1 LRAAKD
7 EFVIAAREGI
17 RMRVNRF
24 NKIVE
29 SMAGKRILAIGD
41 LMLDE
46 YVFGETSRI
55 SREAPVLIL
64 KWRGRNVGFGGAS
77 NAVANIAAFGGAP
90 VPVGCVGDDLNGGDL
105 LSLFNSKGID
115 TRGVV
120 VQPGSATVCKTRIQA
135 GGMHT
140 VKQQIVR
147 IDREPTVPPD
157 PERIIRAAN
166 EALSGGVDGILVS
179 DYGCGVLSEKVIRFI
194 NGIAKSNA
202 SIPVAIDSR
211 YQIHKY
217 RNAALAAPNEEE
229 AGVHKGYCA
238 DDLKKIEHAGE
249 CLRAKM
255 KATALLITRGNQ
267 GISLFEN
274 GKQPKHIPVFG
285 SSVAVDTTGAGDTV
299 VTSAL
304 LALCAGASFI
314 EAAQIANRAGGIV
327 VMKQGA
333 ATVSP
338 DELMETLQCRP

>member
-1 LRAAKD
+1 MQAK
-7 EFVIAAREGI
+7 RLK
-17 RMRVNRF
+17 
-24 NKIVE
+24 KIVGA
-29 SMAGKRILAIGD
+29 MAGKRILAIGD

-64 KWRGRNVGFGGAS
+64 KWRGREIGFGGAS

-90 VPVGCVGDDLNGGDL
+90 VPVGCVGDDFNGEDL
-105 LSLFNSKGID
+105 LALFNSNGID
-115 TRGVV
+115 VRGIVT
-120 VQPGSATVCKTRIQA
+120 QTGSPTVCKTRIQA

-157 PERIIRAAN
+157 PTKIIKAAS
-166 EALSGGVDGILVS
+166 EVLSGGVDGILVS
-179 DYGCGVLSEKVIRFI
+179 DYGCGVLSGKVIRFI
-194 NGIAKSNA
+194 NRIAKDNR

-217 RNAALAAPNEEE
+217 RNATLAAPNEEE

-249 CLRAKM
+249 ELRAKM

-267 GISLFEN
+267 GISIFEQ

-285 SSVAVDTTGAGDTV
+285 SSLAVDTTGAGDTV

-304 LALCAGASFI
+304 LALCAGASFV
-314 EAAQIANRAGGIV
+314 EAAEIANRAGGIV
-327 VMKQGA
+327 VMKKGA

-338 DELMETLQCRP
+338 EELLETFQCRF